1 MFVSFKNNDIPS
13 LLGRS
18 QARSK
23 VTQYK
28 GALEDVAR
36 ATGQFLHFVRPQKY
50 TTRQIHYCLRKQ
62 FVLDLA
68 IQYFI

>member
-1 MFVSFKNNDIPS
+1 MSLYYINVCFYFKNNDVPS

-36 ATGQFLHFVRPQKY
+36 ATGQFSHFILPQKY
-50 TTRQIHYCLRKQ
+50 MT
-62 FVLDLA
+62 
-68 IQYFI
+68 